1 MDPAGAKA
9 SGATDAKS
17 AADSLVSG
25 TYGKTLKI
33 IMARSGAL
41 HPLHPRPPRAL
52 APSPAV
58 DGATKRPCR
67 SKRCAAKGLKGR

>member
-41 HPLHPRPPRAL
+41 HPLHPLQLHRQM
-52 APSPAV
+52 
-58 DGATKRPCR
+58 
-67 SKRCAAKGLKGR
+67 